1 MLTTLRQLVIGT
13 VQMTHVQFKVC
24 SSCNV
29 RMPATS
35 EYFHKQKAGKYGYTS
50 KCKSCKNAQIKDW
63 TLRNPDKSRAQK
75 MRWKALNYDKY
86 LQVKRDDQRRRK
98 YALKSGTINVTDWYN
113 MLADYNHACAYCKS
127 QEDITQD
134 HIIPLSKGGQNVI
147 ENIQPL
153 CRTCNSRKRDKY
165 PPHHHLIQ

>member
-1 MLTTLRQLVIGT
+1 
-13 VQMTHVQFKVC
+13 
-24 SSCNV
+24 
-29 RMPATS
+29 
-35 EYFHKQKAGKYGYTS
+35 
-50 KCKSCKNAQIKDW
+50 
-63 TLRNPDKSRAQK
+63 

-113 MLADYNHACAYCKS
+113 MLADYNHACAYCGS